1 MKGFKTYF
9 TFLSRNKMF
18 TTINVVGLAVSFM
31 FILLIAD
38 MVTRQL
44 TVDSDVP
51 DADRIYIYTTGEDVF
66 GHYALGQRFQDRFPE
81 IEDWCAFAKCAE
93 LECNLEDMQTI
104 VAHTAFVKDNFFD
117 FFGYKIIEGDAKT
130 MLSADNNIVLTRSGA
145 IKFFGTEK
153 VVGKMLNLQFPTTHK
168 SGTFIVTSV
177 VEDIDNSIFPDGIE
191 AFMPIEQVV
200 NYDSSMDVRDAMME
214 NAASAILFFKFPKDY
229 DPTTKQD
236 EILELLKECFW
247 PYIYGVV
254 DSVQMINMHDF
265 YYSSVP
271 TIYASEHLKQYDFVK
286 VLAFL
291 AAGIIILLMSVFNYI
306 SMSAAQTSYR
316 AKEMATRR
324 LLGSYRG
331 DVFWRM
337 ILEALFLTIIAFL
350 IGLFLA
356 KVVEPYAMD
365 VLGVKLDVIGDFSW
379 LTSICWLIFLML
391 LSFFAG
397 LVPASILS
405 NYNPLDVVKGT
416 FRRKTKMVY
425 LRVLN
430 VVQSGLTI
438 ALISCSIYFGVKLDV
453 VLNAPLGYEYG
464 NVLCYKNN
472 GTLEQLQTFR
482 SEVENLPYVKNVSF
496 TSGTPIYGGEG
507 SAMAIAT
514 SDTTVMEMYR
524 IFEVDSAFFKVFN
537 IKILEDRRLAN
548 LANSYYMSES
558 TMERYKRFNLGID
571 RFRYAGGSVDIAGVF
586 NDFQLESVLMDNM
599 FANILIRVKDKDK
612 IVPQMILVDINSGDL
627 RSYKQKIDKL
637 YEDIVKPIG
646 FESIWYSDMM
656 LDQYKGVIDFNK
668 ILVAFTIAA
677 LIISLLGLIAMNIYM
692 ISQRK
697 RDIAVRR
704 VFGATAKNEQIRL
717 MRFSMQSIAF
727 SLVVALPLLW
737 IGFKMINDLI
747 SYGDIPTWWIPIV
760 AFAIVVVVSLLS
772 VYLIGRKAANE
783 NPIENIKTE

>member
-1 MKGFKTYF
+1 MKDFKTYF

-18 TTINVVGLAVSFM
+18 TTINVAGLAVSFM

-44 TVDSDVP
+44 TVDRDVR
-51 DADRIYIYTTGEDVF
+51 DADRIYMYTTGKDVF
-66 GHYALGQRFQDRFPE
+66 GHYNLGQRFQDRFPE

-168 SGTFIVTSV
+168 SGTFTVTSV

-191 AFMPIEQVV
+191 AFVPIEQVV
-200 NYDSSMDVRDAMME
+200 NYDSSMDVRDAIME
-214 NAASAILFFKFPKDY
+214 NAASALLFFKFPKDY

-350 IGLFLA
+350 IGLLLA
-356 KVVEPYAMD
+356 KVTEPYAMD
-365 VLGVKLDVIGDFSW
+365 VLGVKLNVIGDFTW
-379 LTSICWLIFLML
+379 LTSICWLVFLIL

-438 ALISCSIYFGVKLDV
+438 ALISCSIYFGVKLNV

-482 SEVENLPYVKNVSF
+482 SEVEKLPYVKNVSF

-612 IVPQMILVDINSGDL
+612 IVPHMILVDIEPGDL
-627 RSYKQKIDKL
+627 VNYKQKIDKL

>member
-1 MKGFKTYF
+1 MKDFKTYF

-18 TTINVVGLAVSFM
+18 TTINVAGLAVSFM

-44 TVDSDVP
+44 TVDRDVR
-51 DADRIYIYTTGEDVF
+51 DADRIYMYTTGKDVF
-66 GHYALGQRFQDRFPE
+66 GHYNLGQRFQDRFPE

-104 VAHTAFVKDNFFD
+104 VAHTAFVKDNFFG

-153 VVGKMLNLQFPTTHK
+153 AVGKMLNLQFPTTHK
-168 SGTFIVTSV
+168 SGTFTVTSV

-191 AFMPIEQVV
+191 AFVPIEQVV
-200 NYDSSMDVRDAMME
+200 NYDSSMDVRDAIME

-350 IGLFLA
+350 IGLLLA
-356 KVVEPYAMD
+356 KVTEPYAMD
-365 VLGVKLDVIGDFSW
+365 VLGVKLNVIGDFTW

-438 ALISCSIYFGVKLDV
+438 ALISCSIYFGVKLNV

-482 SEVENLPYVKNVSF
+482 SEVEKLPYVKNVSF

-612 IVPQMILVDINSGDL
+612 IVPHMILVDIEPGDL
-627 RSYKQKIDKL
+627 VNYKQKIDKL

-677 LIISLLGLIAMNIYM
+677 LIISLLGLIVMNIYM

>member
-1 MKGFKTYF
+1 
-9 TFLSRNKMF
+9 MF
-18 TTINVVGLAVSFM
+18 TTINVAGLAVSFM

-44 TVDSDVP
+44 TVDRDVR
-51 DADRIYIYTTGEDVF
+51 DADRIYMYTTGKDVF
-66 GHYALGQRFQDRFPE
+66 GHYNLGQRFQDRFPE

-168 SGTFIVTSV
+168 SGTFTVTSV

-191 AFMPIEQVV
+191 AFVPIEQVV
-200 NYDSSMDVRDAMME
+200 NYDSSMDVRDAIME

-350 IGLFLA
+350 IGLLLA
-356 KVVEPYAMD
+356 KVTEPYAMD
-365 VLGVKLDVIGDFSW
+365 VLGVKLNVIGDFTW
-379 LTSICWLIFLML
+379 LTSICWLVFLIL

-438 ALISCSIYFGVKLDV
+438 ALISCSIYFGVKLNV

-482 SEVENLPYVKNVSF
+482 SEVEKLPYVKNVSF

-537 IKILEDRRLAN
+537 IKILEDCRLAN

-612 IVPQMILVDINSGDL
+612 IVPHMILVDIEPGDL
-627 RSYKQKIDKL
+627 VNYKQKIDKL

>member
-1 MKGFKTYF
+1 
-9 TFLSRNKMF
+9 
-18 TTINVVGLAVSFM
+18 
-31 FILLIAD
+31 
-38 MVTRQL
+38 
-44 TVDSDVP
+44 
-51 DADRIYIYTTGEDVF
+51 
-66 GHYALGQRFQDRFPE
+66 
-81 IEDWCAFAKCAE
+81 
-93 LECNLEDMQTI
+93 
-104 VAHTAFVKDNFFD
+104 
-117 FFGYKIIEGDAKT
+117 
-130 MLSADNNIVLTRSGA
+130 
-145 IKFFGTEK
+145 
-153 VVGKMLNLQFPTTHK
+153 
-168 SGTFIVTSV
+168 
-177 VEDIDNSIFPDGIE
+177 
-191 AFMPIEQVV
+191 
-200 NYDSSMDVRDAMME
+200 
-214 NAASAILFFKFPKDY
+214 
-229 DPTTKQD
+229 
-236 EILELLKECFW
+236 
-247 PYIYGVV
+247 
-254 DSVQMINMHDF
+254 MINMHDF

-350 IGLFLA
+350 IGLLLA
-356 KVVEPYAMD
+356 KVTEPYAMD
-365 VLGVKLDVIGDFSW
+365 VLGVKLNVIGDFTW
-379 LTSICWLIFLML
+379 LTSICWLVFLIL

-438 ALISCSIYFGVKLDV
+438 ALISCSIYFGVKLNV

-482 SEVENLPYVKNVSF
+482 SEVEKLPYVKNVSF

-612 IVPQMILVDINSGDL
+612 IVPHMILVDIEPGDL
-627 RSYKQKIDKL
+627 VNYKQKIDKL

>member
-1 MKGFKTYF
+1 
-9 TFLSRNKMF
+9 MF
-18 TTINVVGLAVSFM
+18 TTINVAGLAVSFM

-44 TVDSDVP
+44 TVDRDVR

-254 DSVQMINMHDF
+254 DSVQMISMHDF

-397 LVPASILS
+397 LVPASIL
-405 NYNPLDVVKGT
+405 
-416 FRRKTKMVY
+416 
-425 LRVLN
+425 
-430 VVQSGLTI
+430 I
-438 ALISCSIYFGVKLDV
+438 
-453 VLNAPLGYEYG
+453 
-464 NVLCYKNN
+464 
-472 GTLEQLQTFR
+472 
-482 SEVENLPYVKNVSF
+482 
-496 TSGTPIYGGEG
+496 
-507 SAMAIAT
+507 
-514 SDTTVMEMYR
+514 
-524 IFEVDSAFFKVFN
+524 
-537 IKILEDRRLAN
+537 
-548 LANSYYMSES
+548 
-558 TMERYKRFNLGID
+558 
-571 RFRYAGGSVDIAGVF
+571 
-586 NDFQLESVLMDNM
+586 
-599 FANILIRVKDKDK
+599 
-612 IVPQMILVDINSGDL
+612 
-627 RSYKQKIDKL
+627 
-637 YEDIVKPIG
+637 
-646 FESIWYSDMM
+646 
-656 LDQYKGVIDFNK
+656 
-668 ILVAFTIAA
+668 
-677 LIISLLGLIAMNIYM
+677 
-692 ISQRK
+692 
-697 RDIAVRR
+697 
-704 VFGATAKNEQIRL
+704 
-717 MRFSMQSIAF
+717 
-727 SLVVALPLLW
+727 
-737 IGFKMINDLI
+737 
-747 SYGDIPTWWIPIV
+747 
-760 AFAIVVVVSLLS
+760 
-772 VYLIGRKAANE
+772 
-783 NPIENIKTE
+783 